1 MLIPSG
7 LRAARFTLG
16 DDPFVVLSFPLQVP
30 DLPQSLTTAER
41 EIALALLEGRTN
53 AEIAASRGTSHRTV
67 ANQVS
72 AILFK
77 AGVPSRSQLVA
88 SLGRARRH

>member
-1 MLIPSG
+1 MVPSG
-7 LRAARFTLG
+7 LRVVRFTLG
-16 DDPFVVLSFPLQVP
+16 DESLAVLSFPLEVP
-30 DLPQSLTTAER
+30 VLPQSLTSAER
-41 EIALALLEGRTN
+41 EIALALLRGCTN

-77 AGVPSRSQLVA
+77 AGVPSRSQLAA
-88 SLGRARRH
+88 SVGRARRP